1 MEKERFLS
9 LSTPEIARYLRRLPP
24 KVCAFPINGTR
35 RWFMLEQ
42 PEGDYLDVMCKTH
55 VDLYRMFF
63 DHGINILLT
72 PAFGPD
78 LIERGDE
85 YAQIA
90 AAGLARLASHPNF
103 LNFYDEYDVRV
114 RFYGDYLKFFAGT
127 EFEHLGELFEK
138 AMEATQDHQHYR
150 LYYGVCAQDAV
161 QTTAELSIHH
171 YLKNGRVPDKN
182 KVIEMYY
189 GEYVPPLDIFIGFD
203 KFCAFDTPLITSGN
217 EDLYFTVSPSLYF
230 TETQLREI
238 LYDHLYTRRA
248 EETDYSAMTPEDWDV
263 MRRFY
268 DTNQGKTL
276 GVGAKQMHGEFWY
289 PLPQVALPDEF
300 LEPTLQD

>member
-9 LSTPEIARYLRRLPP
+9 LPSSEIARSLGQMLP

-42 PEGDYLDVMCKTH
+42 PTGDYLDVMCRTH
-55 VDLYRMFF
+55 INLYRMFF
-63 DHGINILLT
+63 DHGIDTLLT

-78 LIERGDE
+78 LIERGSD
-85 YAQIA
+85 YTQIA
-90 AAGLARLASHPNF
+90 IKGLARLANHQDF

-114 RFYGDYLKFFAGT
+114 RCYGDYRKFFTGT
-127 EFEHLGELFEK
+127 DFEYLCDLFDEVS
-138 AMEATQDHQHYR
+138 ETTQNHQKHR
-150 LYYGVCAQDAV
+150 LFYGVCAQDAV

-182 KVIEMYY
+182 KLIELYY

-203 KFCAFDTPLITSGN
+203 KFCTFDTPLITTGN

-238 LYDHLYTRRA
+238 LYDHLYTRTSK
-248 EETDYSAMTPEDWDV
+248 ETDYSEMTREDWDV

-268 DTNQGKTL
+268 DTNRGKTL
-276 GVGAKQMHGEFWY
+276 GIGAKQARGEFWY
-289 PLPQVALPDEF
+289 PLPQVTLPDEF
-300 LEPTLQD
+300 LEPVLQD